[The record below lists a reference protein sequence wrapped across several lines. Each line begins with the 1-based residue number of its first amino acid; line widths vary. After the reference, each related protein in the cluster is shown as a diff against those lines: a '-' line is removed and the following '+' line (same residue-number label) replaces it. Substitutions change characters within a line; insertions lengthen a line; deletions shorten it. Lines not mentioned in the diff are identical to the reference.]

1 MPRSRRAGLPFSS
14 SLIKKVSKISEIT
27 CESMFGM
34 LI

>member
-1 MPRSRRAGLPFSS
+1 MPRSGRMELPFSS
-14 SLIKKVSKISEIT
+14 LLIKKVSKISEMT